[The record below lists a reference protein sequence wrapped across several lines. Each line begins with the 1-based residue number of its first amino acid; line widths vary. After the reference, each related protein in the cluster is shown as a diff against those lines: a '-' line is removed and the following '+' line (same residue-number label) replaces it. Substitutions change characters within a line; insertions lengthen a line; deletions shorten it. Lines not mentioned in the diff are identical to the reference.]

1 MRSVRYKTN
10 YSTFIGTDNN
20 PIRKGMVLVE
30 AKSNPKAAIDFSA
43 EIFLYHDQ
51 DIQIPTTIEPVINT

>member
-1 MRSVRYKTN
+1 MCSVRFKTT
-10 YSTFIGTDNN
+10 YSTFIGTENN

-43 EIFLYHDQ
+43 EIYLYHDQ
-51 DIQIPTTIEPVINT
+51 DI